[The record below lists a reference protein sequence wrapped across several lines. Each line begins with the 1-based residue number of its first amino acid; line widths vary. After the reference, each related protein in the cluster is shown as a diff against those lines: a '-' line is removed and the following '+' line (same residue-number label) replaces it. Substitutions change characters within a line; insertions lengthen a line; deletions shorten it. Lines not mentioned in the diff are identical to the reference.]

1 MLRMTKK
8 EKAMSVLV
16 VVECADGEVKK
27 SSLEVASYGA
37 EVAAMLGTTATAI
50 AVGEA
55 NATNLAK
62 LGEQGITKVLH
73 DAEPRLKDFVNN
85 AYTKLIATAAEQE
98 QATIIVLAN
107 SNIGAAVGSRLS
119 VRLKASLATNVVELP
134 RTEGGQFVVKRGAFS
149 GKAFSD
155 VSLSGDRKII
165 AVKKNSTEAKHE
177 AGKTA
182 EVTSFAAQ
190 LTDADFA
197 DAPTQVIMQDQ
208 AGGVLLPEADLVVSG
223 GRGMKGPENWGL
235 IEELAKALGAATAC
249 SKPVSDVDW
258 RPHHEHVGQTGITVS
273 PNLYIACGISGAI
286 QHLAGVNSSK
296 VIVVINK
303 DPEAPFFKAADY
315 GIVGDVFDVLP
326 KLTAAV
332 KALG

>member
-1 MLRMTKK
+1 
-8 EKAMSVLV
+8 MSVLV
-16 VVECADGEVKK
+16 VVECDKGEVKK
-27 SSLEVASYGA
+27 SSLEVATYGA
-37 EVAAMLGTTATAI
+37 QLAAQLGTSATAI

-55 NATNLAK
+55 TDASLAK
-62 LGEQGITKVLH
+62 LGEQGITKVLY
-73 DAEPRLKDFVNN
+73 DKEPRLKDFVNN
-85 AYTKLIATAAEQE
+85 AYTKLIATAAQQE
-98 QATIIVLAN
+98 DAKVIVLAN

-119 VRLKASLATNVVELP
+119 IRLQASLATNVVELP
-134 RTEGGQFVVKRGAFS
+134 KTDGGQFTVKRGAFS

-155 VSLSGDRKII
+155 VVLTGDRKII
-165 AVKKNSTEAKHE
+165 AVKKNSIEAQHE

-182 EVTSFAAQ
+182 EVTAFAAQ

-197 DAPTQVIMQDQ
+197 DAPKQVVMQDQ
-208 AGGVLLPEADLVVSG
+208 AGGILLPEAELVVSG
-223 GRGMKGPENWGL
+223 GRGMKGPENWTL
-235 IEELAKALGAATAC
+235 IEDLAKALGAATAC

-315 GIVGDVFDVLP
+315 GIVGDVFEVLP

-332 KALG
+332 KELS

>member
-1 MLRMTKK
+1 
-8 EKAMSVLV
+8 MSVLV

-37 EVAAMLGTTATAI
+37 AVAAMLGTTATAI

-55 NATNLAK
+55 NEANLAK

-98 QATIIVLAN
+98 QAKIIILAN

-134 RTEGGQFVVKRGAFS
+134 KTDGGQFVVKRGAFS

-155 VSLSGDRKII
+155 VVLSGERKII
-165 AVKKNSTEAKHE
+165 AVKKNSTEAKHD

-182 EVTSFAAQ
+182 EVVSFAAQ
-190 LTDADFA
+190 LADADFA
-197 DAPTQVIMQDQ
+197 DAPTQVIMQEQ
-208 AGGVLLPEADLVVSG
+208 AGGVLLPEAELVVSG
-223 GRGMKGPENWGL
+223 GRGMKGPENWHL
-235 IEELAKALGAATAC
+235 IEDLAKALHAATAC